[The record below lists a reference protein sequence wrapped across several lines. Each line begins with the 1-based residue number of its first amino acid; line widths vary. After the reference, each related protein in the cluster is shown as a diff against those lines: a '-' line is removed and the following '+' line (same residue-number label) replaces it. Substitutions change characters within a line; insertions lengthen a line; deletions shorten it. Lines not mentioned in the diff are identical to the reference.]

1 MLTKNDLVKTENTF
15 TKVINTLQDK
25 SDLVDQSFWKTL
37 EAHRE
42 LIKNEKLIVENPRV
56 KITFYVYYSISKN
69 KLVAVNVAGDS
80 VFRTGIQVDDS
91 TAIGQAMLDQDYDKA
106 LELIRKKVLA
116 SAKRNQAKL
125 NKLLLAED
133 NSRQLASMI
142 KKGLVPV
149 ELDEVWTVL
158 KKDYSGNQ
166 DLLNAYL
173 TLATAQKNTQ
183 HWDELFLFVILN
195 GAESNQGKF
204 NLIQYYIMVINK
216 LGADEAIA
224 KMTDIVNRIV
234 KMNTIEYSK
243 VSLAGWYYS
252 IKNGLQIFDTVVTNC
267 PELKDYPEL
276 FKALGKLILRDKMRR
291 IYRPSGKNSDSNDFD
306 NFDEF
311 IDYLREDIN
320 DVSVSYDI
328 VPPMKNDEIAEWI
341 FVSINEILF

>member
-1 MLTKNDLVKTENTF
+1 MLTKQDLQKTENTF
-15 TKVINTLQDK
+15 ATVIDTLQNKD
-25 SDLVDQSFWKTL
+25 DLVDQSFWKTL

-56 KITFYVYYSISKN
+56 KITFYVYYSISRN

-142 KKGLVPV
+142 KRGLVPV
-149 ELDEVWTVL
+149 ELEDIWMIL
-158 KKDYSGNQ
+158 KKDYDGSQ

-173 TLATAQKNTQ
+173 TLAVSQKNIQ
-183 HWDELFLFVILN
+183 HWDELFPFVILN
-195 GAESNQGKF
+195 GAETNQEKF
-204 NLIQYYIMVINK
+204 NLIQYYTMVVNQLDANEVVTRMI
-216 LGADEAIA
+216 DVI
-224 KMTDIVNRIV
+224 NRIV
-234 KMNTIEYSK
+234 KMNDIEYSK
-243 VSLAGWYYS
+243 VCLCGWYYS

-276 FKALGKLILRDKMRR
+276 FKSFGKLILRDKMDVWGR
-291 IYRPSGKNSDSNDFD
+291 NNNNQFN

-311 IDYLREDIN
+311 VDYIKDDN
-320 DVSVSYDI
+320 
-328 VPPMKNDEIAEWI
+328 
-341 FVSINEILF
+341 